1 MTESHP
7 WGHPRVHPG
16 SINSR
21 KLFQATFLSA
31 GHTTRTSNAAE
42 TSIILMGTWR
52 LQLLTRI
59 VIEHWLKRKH
69 LSNYLS
75 RQVSDVWSLDISV
88 CFYFGF
94 QYADLQF
101 NTFWWHSIKGWS
113 RYKLRHSKFFGNY
126 HKMICDSVNCSLSVS
141 MERITGCKGSQF
153 SNLSISASTRSSSLD
168 QTPLIFRQEKW
179 KNCAKTDIHCCALR
193 QWCENRAWKVCHS
206 LGRKT
211 WLKIRF
217 LHKISRKLSQQTYQS
232 LTGGLVYHRNRQ
244 RCAGLRVIQSKL
256 YVLLREDSQID
267 RTFNVVWRCKA

>member
-59 VIEHWLKRKH
+59 VIERWLKRKH

-101 NTFWWHSIKGWS
+101 TTFWWHSIKGWS

-211 WLKIRF
+211 WLK
-217 LHKISRKLSQQTYQS
+217 KK
-232 LTGGLVYHRNRQ
+232 
-244 RCAGLRVIQSKL
+244 KK
-256 YVLLREDSQID
+256 EEE
-267 RTFNVVWRCKA
+267 K